1 MIDKNNVINAV
12 SPLKKRAKS
21 YKGGTKTKKA
31 ATGTAKRRGGFD
43 KSTSTT
49 NKAGYNV
56 QTKFKAIRGESAGGK
71 PAASVP
77 SPTKPYK
84 YGPDGKLGPVTNNYN
99 NIDNS
104 VTDDH
109 STINTATV
117 DGTGSGGGHWENKTT
132 TELKELE
139 SYDDFWETRIK
150 SGKHSTGMQTYIDR
164 NTDEN
169 GVVDYD
175 KAKSDWEIVSRKNE
189 GKRNKSRKKTTK
201 TTKTWV
207 PDSNHPKGGVFINQS
222 GSPH

>member
-21 YKGGTKTKKA
+21 YKGGTKIKKA

-43 KSTSTT
+43 KSTSTS

-56 QTKFKAIRGESAGGK
+56 QTKFKAIRGQSAGGK

-77 SPTKPYK
+77 SPTKPYS
-84 YGPDGKLGPVTNNYN
+84 YGPDGKLGSVTNNYN

-104 VTDDH
+104 VDDH

-117 DGTGSGGGHWENKTT
+117 DGGGDGGHWEEQTT

-150 SGKHSTGMQTYIDR
+150 SGKHSKGMQKYIDKYPGDIDAAR
-164 NTDEN
+164 KE
-169 GVVDYD
+169 
-175 KAKSDWEIVSRKNE
+175 WEIVSRKNE
-189 GKRNKSRKKTTK
+189 SKRNKNRKKTTK

-207 PDSNHPKGGVFINQS
+207 ADKNHPQGGVYITQK
-222 GSPH
+222 GSKHK

>member
-109 STINTATV
+109 STINTVNAT
-117 DGTGSGGGHWENKTT
+117 GTADTWEETT
-132 TELKELE
+132 KVKELE
-139 SYDDFWETRIK
+139 SYDDFWTSRKK
-150 SGKHSTGMQTYIDR
+150 SGKHSKGMQTYIDR
-164 NTDEN
+164 NTDKN
-169 GVVDYD
+169 GVINWD
-175 KAKSDWEIVSRKNE
+175 KARKDWEIVSKANE
-189 GKRNKSRKKTTK
+189 SKRNKNRKTT
-201 TTKTWV
+201 TTRTKT
-207 PDSNHPKGGVFINQS
+207 SNGSGNNTYILS
-222 GSPH
+222 GSKSDNKIT

>member
-1 MIDKNNVINAV
+1 MIDKNNIINAV

-21 YKGGTKTKKA
+21 YKGGTKIKKA

-43 KSTSTT
+43 KSTSTS

-56 QTKFKAIRGESAGGK
+56 QTKFKAIRGQSAGGK

-77 SPTKPYK
+77 SPTKPYS
-84 YGPDGKLGPVTNNYN
+84 YGPDGKLGSVTNNYN

-104 VTDDH
+104 VDDH

-117 DGTGSGGGHWENKTT
+117 DGGGDGGHWEEQTT

-139 SYDDFWETRIK
+139 SYDDFWTSRKK
-150 SGKHSTGMQTYIDR
+150 SGKHSKGMQTYIDK

-169 GVVDYD
+169 GVIDWD
-175 KAKSDWEIVSRKNE
+175 KARSDWEIVSRKNE
-189 GKRNKSRKKTTK
+189 SKRNSSRSSKTT
-201 TTKTWV
+201 TKKVWV
-207 PDSNHPKGGVFINQS
+207 PNKSGKGGKYVIKQVGTVHN
-222 GSPH
+222 

>member
-1 MIDKNNVINAV
+1 MIDKNDIINAV
-12 SPLKKRAKS
+12 SPLKKRTKS

-56 QTKFKAIRGESAGGK
+56 NTKFKAIRGESAGGK

-84 YGPDGKLGPVTNNYN
+84 YGPDGKLGNITNNYN

-109 STINTATV
+109 STINTVNAT
-117 DGTGSGGGHWENKTT
+117 GTPDTWEETT
-132 TELKELE
+132 KVKKLE

-150 SGKHSTGMQTYIDR
+150 SGKHSKGMQKYIDKHGGDLDAAR
-164 NTDEN
+164 KE
-169 GVVDYD
+169 
-175 KAKSDWEIVSRKNE
+175 WEIVSRANE
-189 GKRNKSRKKTTK
+189 GKRNKNRKTT
-201 TTKTWV
+201 TTRTKT
-207 PDSNHPKGGVFINQS
+207 SNGSGNNKYILS
-222 GSPH
+222 GSKSDNKIT